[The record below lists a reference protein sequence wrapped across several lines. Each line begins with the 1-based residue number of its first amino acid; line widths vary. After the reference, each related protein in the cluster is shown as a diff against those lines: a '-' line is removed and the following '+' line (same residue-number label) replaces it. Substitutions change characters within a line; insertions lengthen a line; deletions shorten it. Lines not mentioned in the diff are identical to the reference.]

1 MAEGPCTIEPFT
13 LKVYVATAG
22 PAPGPAVNVTL
33 VPAQIADALA
43 DNVGVGFAFTV
54 IVTPALVT
62 LHDGPVPDVAITVT
76 TSPFTRAELV

>member
-1 MAEGPCTIEPFT
+1 MA
-13 LKVYVATAG
+13 V
-22 PAPGPAVNVTL
+22 
-33 VPAQIADALA
+33 ALA